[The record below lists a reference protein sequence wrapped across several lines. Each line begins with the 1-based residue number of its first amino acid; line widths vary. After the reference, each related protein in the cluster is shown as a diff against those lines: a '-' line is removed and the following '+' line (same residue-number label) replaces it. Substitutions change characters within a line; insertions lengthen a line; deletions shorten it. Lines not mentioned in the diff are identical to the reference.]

1 MIIKVTLKE
10 PDDFYEAIMA
20 AVADDVAAIPGLD
33 AEEHEAV
40 LEARQTKTF
49 EKMAK
54 WLRYGEYVDLI
65 FDTDT
70 MTATVKVQE

>member
-1 MIIKVTLKE
+1 
-10 PDDFYEAIMA
+10 MA
-20 AVADDVAAIPGLD
+20 AVSDDVAEIPGLD

-49 EKMAK
+49 EKMSK
-54 WLRYGEYVDLI
+54 WLRYGEYVDLV

-70 MTATVKVQE
+70 MTAEVKVQE